1 MNWGSLARRA
11 AWLAMIG
18 PLGCAGAFT
27 SPVSAADATAGKK
40 AIVYVG
46 TYNRGREQPGI
57 HIFRM
62 DLATGSLEPL
72 GNATGCVNPTFLAVH
87 PNQQFLYAVNEVAD
101 SEGRPGGAVAAYA
114 IDRASGQ
121 LTLLNRQ
128 PSEGKGP
135 CHLVVDKEG
144 RNVLVANYG
153 SGSVGVIPIGAD
165 GKLQPPSCAIQHEG
179 SGPNRTPPGRA
190 ACSFH

>member
-1 MNWGSLARRA
+1 MNWESLACHA
-11 AWLAMIG
+11 AWLAMIC
-18 PLGCAGAFT
+18 PLVCAGTLTRSA
-27 SPVSAADATAGKK
+27 SAADAPTGGK

-46 TYNRGREQPGI
+46 TYNRGRDQPGI

-62 DLATGSLEPL
+62 DLATGSLEPV
-72 GNATGCVNPTFLAVH
+72 GNATGCVNPTFLAIH

-153 SGSVGVIPIGAD
+153 SGIG
-165 GKLQPPSCAIQHEG
+165 G
-179 SGPNRTPPGRA
+179 
-190 ACSFH
+190 